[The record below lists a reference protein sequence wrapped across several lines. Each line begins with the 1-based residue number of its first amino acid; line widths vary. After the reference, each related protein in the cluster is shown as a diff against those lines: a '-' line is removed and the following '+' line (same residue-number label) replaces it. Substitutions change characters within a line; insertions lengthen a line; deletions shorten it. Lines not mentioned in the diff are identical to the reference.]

1 MSTQERGRGQ
11 FRNGTGA
18 GEARSGLGQA
28 AKSS

>member
-11 FRNGTGA
+11 FRNGTGV

-28 AKSS
+28 EKSL